1 MTLAQFPPNHHVIPD
16 KDGRIEFHRRVFVG
30 DEEKPEMSAYILAA
44 YEDDEGNV
52 ISIEPDKQLS
62 HAEEALANNGYEVVP
77 PDSDQSF
84 SSFTKEQVA
93 IATGLFEVKQT
104 GKEKK

>member
-1 MTLAQFPPNHHVIPD
+1 MTLAQFPPNHSVITD
-16 KDGRIEFHRRVFVG
+16 ESGRIEFHRRVFVG
-30 DEEKPEMSAYILAA
+30 DEENPEMSTYILAA
-44 YEDDEGNV
+44 YEDAEGNV
-52 ISIEPDKQLS
+52 ISIEPEKMLS
-62 HAEEALANNGYEVVP
+62 KVEGKLKDEGYEVVP

-93 IATGLFEVKQT
+93 IATGLFEVKKT

>member
-1 MTLAQFPPNHHVIPD
+1 MTLAQFPPNHSVIPD
-16 KDGRIEFHRRVFVG
+16 DDGRVEFYRRLFVG
-30 DEEKPEMSAYILAA
+30 DEQKPEMSAYILAA

-77 PDSDQSF
+77 PDSDQTF

-93 IATGLFEVKQT
+93 IATGLFEVKKT

>member
-1 MTLAQFPPNHHVIPD
+1 MPLAQFPPNHSVIPD
-16 KDGRIEFHRRVFVG
+16 DDGRVEFYRRLFVG
-30 DEEKPEMSAYILAA
+30 DEQKPEMSAYVLAA

-52 ISIEPDKQLS
+52 ISIEPEKQLS
-62 HAEEALANNGYEVVP
+62 NAEKALAEQGYEVVP
-77 PDSDQSF
+77 PDSDISF